1 MVLPCPSLYAI
12 LYAYPYIYIY
22 ICICVC
28 QKRTEKHVFVFD
40 HILSEKHLRFLDK
53 KCSRVKFKTIHPSS
67 RPNSCFPVAYCSAS
81 PQGIPSKYIRAHAF
95 AWRDGREQTRV
106 RELKS
111 RSQKAFVFSFYWGAE
126 HAGLCLKFNIEK
138 EIDSKKNVDLNWN
151 LFWLNFKPNDIN
163 PKVISIQI

>member
-12 LYAYPYIYIY
+12 LYVYPYIDIYIY
-22 ICICVC
+22 MC
-28 QKRTEKHVFVFD
+28 QKRTEKHASVFD

-53 KCSRVKFKTIHPSS
+53 NCSRVKFKTIHPSS

-138 EIDSKKNVDLNWN
+138 ETDSKKM
-151 LFWLNFKPNDIN
+151 
-163 PKVISIQI
+163 ST

>member
-12 LYAYPYIYIY
+12 LYVYPYIYMY
-22 ICICVC
+22 MCVSKKDRKAC
-28 QKRTEKHVFVFD
+28 V
-40 HILSEKHLRFLDK
+40 RFWPYFIRKTSKIFRQK

-81 PQGIPSKYIRAHAF
+81 PQGIPSKYIRVHAF
-95 AWRDGREQTRV
+95 AWRDGWEQKRI

-138 EIDSKKNVDLNWN
+138 EIDSKKM
-151 LFWLNFKPNDIN
+151 
-163 PKVISIQI
+163 ST